1 MDDSPYL
8 RGVDSLMSAT
18 VSIDAQLYWSL
29 PGPREFMHKIASR
42 ASTSRVLAINTPRRT
57 IAGTWSKVK
66 EGLKNAHVDP
76 VIELIIRKG
85 TDISEDVGVHL
96 STGRITAGQLAAVSE
111 NMSTAIMLRAEDP
124 EANELC
130 AQYTAEFLEATEHSH
145 GNIHLVTAL
154 HDIDYQTDQSAPDV
168 EIIAF
173 DGGVSQE
180 EMDAYVSLRMIT
192 RPGPGS
198 TRLVRALVSEFA
210 GFDVQLAERLMLLDE
225 SQILAIQGTL
235 NGLLDEDHGRWRNES
250 WLDGT
255 RSSAH
260 PDRHILLDQYLSLNG
275 SVAAREEASTR
286 ISRRY
291 WKACVKIITPW
302 IEERKALVMK
312 YFRPQIDRI
321 AAGNKGKI
329 TIPRSNRTADIDPDE
344 LELNNIVGMYYSGQI
359 TATSPDEQSALK
371 VCQRVKAVRDDI
383 AHLRAPTSQALVDL
397 IYEMD
402 RLVRT

>member
-1 MDDSPYL
+1 MT
-8 RGVDSLMSAT
+8 AT
-18 VSIDAQLYWSL
+18 ASIDAQLYWSL
-29 PGPREFMHKIASR
+29 PGPREFVHKIAAR
-42 ASTSRVLAINTPRRT
+42 ASASRVLAINTPKHT
-57 IAGTWSKVK
+57 IGGTWGKVK
-66 EGLKNAHVDP
+66 EGLRNAHIDQI
-76 VIELIIRKG
+76 IELIIRKG

-96 STGRITAGQLAAVSE
+96 STGRITAGQLAAVTE
-111 NMSTAIMLRAEDP
+111 NMRTAIMLRAEDP
-124 EANELC
+124 EANDLC
-130 AQYTAEFLEATEHSH
+130 AQYTTEFLEATEHSH

-154 HDIDYQTDQSAPDV
+154 HDIDYQNDQSAPDV

-173 DGGVSQE
+173 DGGVSQD

-210 GFDVQLAERLMLLDE
+210 GFDIHLAERLMLLDE

-235 NGLLDEDHGRWRNES
+235 NGLLDEDHERWRNDS

-260 PDRHILLDQYLSLNG
+260 PNRHILLDQYLSLNG

-286 ISRRY
+286 INRRY

-321 AAGNKGKI
+321 ASGNNGKI
-329 TIPRSNRTADIDPDE
+329 TVPRSNRTAEIHPE
-344 LELNNIVGMYYSGQI
+344 VLELNNIVGMYYSNQI
-359 TATSPDEQSALK
+359 KAATPTEMSAIK
-371 VCQRVKAVRDDI
+371 VCQCVKAVRDDI
-383 AHLRAPTSQALVDL
+383 AHLRAPTSQALVEL

-402 RLVRT
+402 RLVG

>member
-1 MDDSPYL
+1 
-8 RGVDSLMSAT
+8 MSAT

-57 IAGTWSKVK
+57 IAGTWGKVK

-130 AQYTAEFLEATEHSH
+130 AQYTTEFLEATEHSH

-359 TATSPDEQSALK
+359 TATSQDEQSALK